1 MSQSVGKGTNVG
13 NSQMEWLYD
22 SNSGKP
28 TNDDYLM
35 GKAVDKNF
43 ERMGTEGQINAVE
56 YDCCPESIFSSQV
69 DHQVDL
75 QRKLQEDPLVSLKM
89 KEVDTRKKIL
99 DNPLKMR
106 EINSYIESLKKKKH
120 KKEKKRKKHKNKD
133 YEKDDEDLDNML
145 LQKLKGISEEPTQKS
160 TSRYQTGK
168 SKATNPRNSRRESS
182 SESSADERDHHK
194 IRHKERDSSVD
205 KHRSKE
211 HKRKKYDSS
220 PIRNKHYDHYH
231 KDRQSKTGS
240 NRNRFAS
247 PPRRRSRSPH
257 KRENKRDTQDSSES
271 ERAKKLQEMMENAN
285 WREEQR
291 TKKVKSHRMKE
302 SEEEAARLEKHD
314 PSFLRKELS
323 KAAESGSVEKRIKS
337 NKHNIQRGFSSM
349 SENFARR

>member
-1 MSQSVGKGTNVG
+1 MSQSLGKGTNVG

-28 TNDDYLM
+28 TNDDYLL

-69 DHQVDL
+69 EHQVDL

-106 EINSYIESLKKKKH
+106 EINSYIDALKRKKH
-120 KKEKKRKKHKNKD
+120 KKEKKRKKHKKHKES
-133 YEKDDEDLDNML
+133 EKDDDLDSML
-145 LQKLKGISEEPTQKS
+145 LQKLKGISGEAASSNTSSHKDDKHDRKS
-160 TSRYQTGK
+160 SRH
-168 SKATNPRNSRRESS
+168 SRHKSS
-182 SESSADERDHHK
+182 S
-194 IRHKERDSSVD
+194 DSSSDESNLKDSRKESKSSVE
-205 KHRSKE
+205 KHRSKHYGRE
-211 HKRKKYDSS
+211 KYNSSKQNRYSDISSKDYQDKRDYGRYRSKSS
-220 PIRNKHYDHYH
+220 
-231 KDRQSKTGS
+231 
-240 NRNRFAS
+240 
-247 PPRRRSRSPH
+247 PRRRSRSPQNTD
-257 KRENKRDTQDSSES
+257 RKRDTKDNSES

-291 TKKVKSHRMKE
+291 SKKVKSHRLKE

-323 KAAESGSVEKRIKS
+323 KAAEAGSVEKRIKS

>member
-1 MSQSVGKGTNVG
+1 MSQSLGKGKNVG

-120 KKEKKRKKHKNKD
+120 KKDKKRKKHKKNKD
-133 YEKDDEDLDNML
+133 HEKDDEDLDNML
-145 LQKLKGISEEPTQKS
+145 LQKLKGISEEPTQKVHP
-160 TSRYQTGK
+160 GK
-168 SKATNPRNSRRESS
+168 SNEANPRNSRRESS
-182 SESSADERDHHK
+182 SESSADERNHHK
-194 IRHKERDSSVD
+194 IRRKDRDTSVE
-205 KHRSKE
+205 KYRSKD

-220 PIRNKHYDHYH
+220 PKRNKDNDHYH
-231 KDRQSKTGS
+231 RDRQSKMRT
-240 NRNRFAS
+240 NRDRFAS
-247 PPRRRSRSPH
+247 PKRRSRSPH
-257 KRENKRDTQDSSES
+257 RRESKRDTQDSSES

-291 TKKVKSHRMKE
+291 TKKVKSYRMKE